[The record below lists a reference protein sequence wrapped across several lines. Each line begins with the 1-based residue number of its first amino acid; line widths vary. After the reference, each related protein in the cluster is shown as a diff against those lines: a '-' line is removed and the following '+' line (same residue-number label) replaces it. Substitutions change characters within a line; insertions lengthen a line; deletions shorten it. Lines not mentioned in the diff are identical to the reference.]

1 MTDAHGLRSALI
13 VGAGLMGASVA
24 LALRSRGVD
33 TYITDRD
40 PAAAR
45 LAADLGAGTDAPPAH
60 PVDVAVIAVPPSGIV
75 PVLLDLQGKRIA
87 AAYTDLASTKSH
99 IQVAATAAGVDL
111 GAYVGGHPM
120 AGRERSGPGAARAD
134 LFQGRPWVLTPS
146 AATLAATVAAAET
159 VVGACGATPVVM
171 TAAEHDRA
179 VALVSHAPQVVASLV
194 AARLVDAPAG
204 AVALAGQGMRDV
216 TRIAASDPGLWRE
229 ILATNATAV
238 ADVIDALRE
247 DLVRVAAELRATAG
261 PTDPLSA
268 TVGLMSA
275 GNAGEARL
283 PGKHGAPHTDYAV
296 VPVILPDH
304 PGQLARLFTDAGVAG
319 INIEDVRIEHS
330 PGQPVGLVELAVAP
344 AVADRLIEALRARG
358 WSVTG

>member
-1 MTDAHGLRSALI
+1 MTGAHGLRSALI

-99 IQVAATAAGVDL
+99 IQAAATTGGVDL

-120 AGRERSGPGAARAD
+120 AGRERSGAGAARAD

-146 AATLAATVAAAET
+146 AATLAATVAAAQTEI
-159 VVGACGATPVVM
+159 G
-171 TAAEHDRA
+171 RA
-179 VALVSHAPQVVASLV
+179 HV
-194 AARLVDAPAG
+194 
-204 AVALAGQGMRDV
+204 
-216 TRIAASDPGLWRE
+216 
-229 ILATNATAV
+229 
-238 ADVIDALRE
+238 
-247 DLVRVAAELRATAG
+247 
-261 PTDPLSA
+261 
-268 TVGLMSA
+268 
-275 GNAGEARL
+275 
-283 PGKHGAPHTDYAV
+283 
-296 VPVILPDH
+296 
-304 PGQLARLFTDAGVAG
+304 
-319 INIEDVRIEHS
+319 
-330 PGQPVGLVELAVAP
+330 
-344 AVADRLIEALRARG
+344 
-358 WSVTG
+358 